1 MPALAGT
8 VVGGRRRL
16 RRRNRRLEGFTLVEL
31 LVVIGI
37 IALLVSILLPT
48 LNRAR
53 ESARRTK
60 CLANLRNIGQL
71 VHMYANSANG
81 QLPIGYNT
89 ASSGQHGYLNNYWM
103 LRYLTGATPEIRYTG
118 LGLMYPAGLISPSAV
133 DGQIFYC
140 PSTNEETDHA
150 YKAVA
155 PQANP
160 YLDDYLVNNAFAIS
174 SSGKGCRLGYSCRSS
189 DPTSTRPDDE
199 RGVAWSAPGGS
210 GAGATFDP
218 INGWPGKAVLTS
230 LYPGVKT
237 QMMRASRM
245 KTRGIVT
252 DILIEGRY
260 QVAHKSGINVLCADG
275 SAKYVDLSYL
285 GFAPDN
291 VTPLRQALA
300 YATNAN
306 SNQLCDLYWK
316 RLDDAP

>member
-1 MPALAGT
+1 MPTHVGT
-8 VVGGRRRL
+8 IVGGVRRL
-16 RRRNRRLEGFTLVEL
+16 RRNRRRTGFTLVEL

-60 CLANLRNIGQL
+60 CLANLRNIGQF
-71 VHMYANSANG
+71 VHMYANQSKD
-81 QLPIGYNT
+81 QIPIGYNT
-89 ASSGQHGYLNNYWM
+89 AASGSHGYLNNYWM
-103 LRYLTGATPEIRYTG
+103 LRYVTGANPEIRYCG
-118 LGLMYPAGLISPSAV
+118 LGLMYPAGLIAPSAV

-150 YKAVA
+150 YKTTS
-155 PQANP
+155 PQPNP

-189 DPTSTRPDDE
+189 DPTSPRPDDE
-199 RGVAWSAPGGS
+199 RGVAWAA
-210 GAGATFDP
+210 AGAAATMTYGP
-218 INGWPGKAVLTS
+218 INGWPAPKAVLTPPS
-230 LYPGVKT
+230 

-260 QVAHKSGINVLCADG
+260 QVAHKTGICVLCADG

-300 YATNAN
+300 YATNSA
-306 SNQLCDLYWK
+306 SNTLCDLYWQ